1 MVEFAPKFIPGVIL
15 TLQLAFFSI
24 ILGMII
30 GLVVAVLKLTK
41 YKWLKKTMDVYITIV
56 RGTPFIT
63 AIVLYF
69 LWTPQP
75 GYHDKQLSLG
85 SDCFGPA

>member
-1 MVEFAPKFIPGVIL
+1 MDAIINNSIEFFKTVVEFAPKFIPGVIL

-41 YKWLKKTMDVYITIV
+41 YKWLKKISPYPLLQK
-56 RGTPFIT
+56 RGKFR
-63 AIVLYF
+63 
-69 LWTPQP
+69 
-75 GYHDKQLSLG
+75 DKEKI
-85 SDCFGPA
+85 